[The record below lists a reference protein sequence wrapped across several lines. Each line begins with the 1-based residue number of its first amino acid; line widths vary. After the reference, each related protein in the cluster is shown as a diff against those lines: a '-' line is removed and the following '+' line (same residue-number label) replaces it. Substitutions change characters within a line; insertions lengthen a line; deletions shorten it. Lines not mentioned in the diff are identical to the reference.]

1 MATFTKFT
9 RTAAAA
15 VTALG
20 LLGGAGSAQAD
31 ALAQAFLDVK
41 NFGFTY
47 DTSLVNIQGAPGIA
61 VNSAATFANVVGT
74 PNVVLGV
81 TSTTIAGPNGAAFNP
96 TAIIGGTPIPQFNY
110 AGGYATQS
118 GNSAPGGGGANALT
132 NAVVSLVPAGA
143 PFNSSSGGNTVSQQ
157 FTVSVSGP
165 AAIGVGFDAE
175 LFARAYLDAGS
186 NVFLGGNSQAKTT
199 WRLTVSQQLAGG
211 SFEEIAVWEPRTAT
225 LLAPTAG
232 LTCDTDFG
240 ISGCTAAGAFR
251 MNNIVTAFNNPE
263 NAVQQGSGAFSAGFT
278 LATGTYRFQITHE
291 SQASSFL
298 LIPEPASLALVGL
311 ALVGAGVASRR
322 RFVKA
327 EA

>member
-1 MATFTKFT
+1 MATFKKFT
-9 RTAAAA
+9 RITAAA

-20 LLGGAGSAQAD
+20 LLSGAGTAQAD
-31 ALAQAFLDVK
+31 ALAQAFLDVR

-47 DTSLVNIQGAPGIA
+47 DTSLVTIQGAPGVA

-81 TSTTIAGPNGAAFNP
+81 TSTTVAGPNGAAFNP
-96 TAIIGGTPIPQFNY
+96 TTIIGGTPIPQFNY
-110 AGGYATQS
+110 AGGFATQS
-118 GNSAPGGGGANALT
+118 GNSAPGQGGANALT

-165 AAIGVGFDAE
+165 AAIGVGFDAD
-175 LFARAYLDAGS
+175 LFARAYLDAGT

-199 WRLTVSQQLAGG
+199 WRLSVSQQIGG
-211 SFEEIAVWEPRTAT
+211 SFEEIAVWEPRTLTA
-225 LLAPTAG
+225 LAPTAG
-232 LTCDTDFG
+232 LLCDTTFG
-240 ISGCTAAGAFR
+240 ISGCSAAGAFR
-251 MNNIVTAFNNPE
+251 MNNIVDAFNNPE
-263 NAVQQGSGAFSAGFT
+263 NAVQQGSGAFSAGFS

-327 EA
+327 QA